1 MAHESDD
8 AIVLRT
14 WDFSETSQT
23 VALFCRRLGLL
34 RGLAK
39 GSKRPKSPYSGG
51 FEVLTLG
58 EATAITKSAPALA
71 TITEWDLREVFWS
84 ARRSLDAHRASVYAI
99 DLVYHLIHEL
109 DPHPTMFDAL
119 VRALREMTSRPP
131 IDALIDLQLVALRDA
146 GFAPQFAPEHAAP
159 TNGTLGFD
167 PARGRVVDDPGR
179 HGIDGVWRVRST
191 TIERLRAP
199 AHADHNASSS
209 LRAAALLATYAA
221 HVIGREPPAQ
231 HALFGRDAGTHGM
244 R

>member
-1 MAHESDD
+1 MAHESDE

-23 VALFCRRLGLL
+23 VALFCRRIGLL

-51 FEVLTLG
+51 FEVLTQG
-58 EATAITKSAPALA
+58 EVTAITKSGPALA
-71 TITEWDLREVFWS
+71 TITEWDLREVYWS
-84 ARRSLDAHRASVYAI
+84 ARRNLGAHRASVYAI
-99 DLVYHLIHEL
+99 DLVYHLVHEL
-109 DPHPTMFDAL
+109 DPHPAMFDAL
-119 VRALREMTSRPP
+119 TRALHEMNERPP
-131 IDALIDLQLVALRDA
+131 FDALIDLQLVALREA
-146 GFAPQFAPEHAAP
+146 GFAPEFSTASDRP

-179 HGIDGVWRVRST
+179 HGIDGIWRVRST
-191 TIERLRAP
+191 TIERLRARD
-199 AHADHNASSS
+199 ATHHDASSS
-209 LRAAALLATYAA
+209 ERAAALLATYAA

-231 HALFGRDAGTHGM
+231 QALFGTDPGTLGE